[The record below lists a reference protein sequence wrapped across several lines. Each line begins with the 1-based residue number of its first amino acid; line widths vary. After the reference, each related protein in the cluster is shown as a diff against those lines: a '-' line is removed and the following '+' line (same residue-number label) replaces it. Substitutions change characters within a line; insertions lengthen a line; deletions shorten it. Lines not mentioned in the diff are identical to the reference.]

1 VPSSG
6 TIGIPLCCF
15 ARSGTAAL
23 PKGIIPKGK
32 PGRHRIAA
40 AKSPDATDGFF
51 RRRDQRD
58 LQLPSPNE
66 RRRRIVAW
74 KHVAA
79 RRRDR
84 IDMPLT
90 GHDDRYP
97 SKCYAL
103 AIRKDGKRH
112 GTTVPL
118 TMGREVHEPLFP
130 GTKNGGVET
139 RRRVG
144 NARLHRQASAPRT
157 AVSKGMTRAFF
168 TTGSRD
174 ARPSS
179 HVSKG
184 TCKMH
189 PNSAPKR
196 TMIAWKR
203 VDRHRIG
210 HAP

>member
-1 VPSSG
+1 MPLPG
-6 TIGIPLCCF
+6 TIGIPPCCF
-15 ARSGTAAL
+15 ARNGTAAL

-32 PGRHRIAA
+32 TGRHRLAA
-40 AKSPDATDGFF
+40 AASPDATDGFF

-66 RRRRIVAW
+66 RRRRIAAW

-97 SKCYAL
+97 SECHAFT
-103 AIRKDGKRH
+103 IRKDGQRH

-118 TMGREVHEPLFP
+118 TTGCEVHEPLFP

-144 NARLHRQASAPRT
+144 NARLHRQASAPRA
-157 AVSKGMTRAFF
+157 AVSKGMARAFF
-168 TTGSRD
+168 TTGSGD
-174 ARPSS
+174 AS
-179 HVSKG
+179 
-184 TCKMH
+184 
-189 PNSAPKR
+189 NSAPIR

-203 VDRHRIG
+203 ADRHRIG